1 MGANR
6 WVGCS
11 VCSRADV
18 AEINAALTGGQ
29 TVRTV
34 ASAFGIPRSTL
45 GLHKTR
51 CGTAKATEPP
61 KATPAKGPDD
71 RAVKAILAETAGIEA
86 TTPEARALR
95 EVVVDSIELYWEAR
109 RSNDTRTA
117 VNTLPEIR
125 NGLAKL
131 RAMAEDAKPPEDS
144 ETAWFRHALFD
155 ELRTVI
161 TGALEDELARRA
173 VAAALLGWERARTG
187 EDA

>member
-18 AEINAALTGGQ
+18 AEIDAALAGGA
-29 TVRTV
+29 TVRAV
-34 ASAFGIPRSTL
+34 ATNHGIARSTL
-45 GLHKTR
+45 GLHKKR
-51 CGTAKATEPP
+51 CRGAKAT
-61 KATPAKGPDD
+61 KRGGRGDAPAPDD
-71 RAVKAILAETAGIEA
+71 KAVKAILSETATIEA
-86 TTPEARALR
+86 ATPEARALR
-95 EVVVDSIELYWEAR
+95 SVVEDSIELYWEAR
-109 RSNDTRTA
+109 RSGDTRTA

-131 RAMAEDAKPPEDS
+131 RAMAEDQKPPEDS

-155 ELRTVI
+155 ELRGVI
-161 TGALEDELARRA
+161 TGALEDDLARRA

-187 EDA
+187 EAE